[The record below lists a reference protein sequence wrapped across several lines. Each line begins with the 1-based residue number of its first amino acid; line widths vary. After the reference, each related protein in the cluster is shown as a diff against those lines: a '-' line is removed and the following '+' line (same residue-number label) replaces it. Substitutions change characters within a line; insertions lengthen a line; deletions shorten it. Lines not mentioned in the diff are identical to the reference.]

1 MSRTR
6 SAHVADVKQQLI
18 ARIADVHH
26 SPGQRFFSNRAVA
39 RRFGISYQ
47 TADRLMRELVD
58 EGVIVRRPASG
69 TYIPGE
75 RIEQAGVLLIFHP
88 RARHKNSFGSFL
100 LDQLTTRLA
109 QERIDWRVR
118 WKTPATS
125 ATTTTT
131 GTAAA
136 ASKRALGV
144 GRYPIIW
151 ERHEAVDIAIR
162 SKRPALV
169 LNTRP
174 PAGIGA
180 TLIDSVSVDDFS
192 GGAHAAQHLIAQRQT
207 ANASKRS
214 RSRRGVSVF
223 AVLAGPAQD
232 QRSAARVAG
241 FLSVAPATV
250 IHSTTWFYEDAL
262 DVADQALDAG
272 RDGIFC
278 CNDRLAQA
286 VVRRAADRARPRPH
300 LVGFDDAPIARW
312 LKLTTIA
319 IPWEELVDA
328 VIGVIRR
335 KQASPASAAIA
346 QLVSTRIVLRD

>member
-6 SAHVADVKQQLI
+6 SPHVADVKQQLI

-26 SPGQRFFSNRAVA
+26 SPGQRFLSNRAVA
-39 RRFGISYQ
+39 RRYGISYQ
-47 TADRLMRELVD
+47 TADILLRELVE
-58 EGVIVRRPASG
+58 EGVLVRRAASG

-75 RIEQAGVLLIFHP
+75 RTEQAGVLLIFHP

-100 LDQLTTRLA
+100 LDQLTARLDR
-109 QERIDWRVR
+109 ERIDWRMS
-118 WKTPATS
+118 WKTPA
-125 ATTTTT
+125 
-131 GTAAA
+131 AA
-136 ASKRALGV
+136 ASARALGV
-144 GRYPIIW
+144 SRYPIIW
-151 ERHEAVDIAIR
+151 ERSEAVDLAIR
-162 SKRPALV
+162 LKRPALV
-169 LNTRP
+169 INARP
-174 PAGIGA
+174 PAGVGA

-192 GGAHAAQHLIAQRQT
+192 GGAYAAQHLMARH
-207 ANASKRS
+207 SS
-214 RSRRGVSVF
+214 GSRRKAFAF
-223 AVLAGPAQD
+223 AVLAGPTHD

-262 DVADQALDAG
+262 DVADRALAAG

-286 VVRRAADRARPRPH
+286 IVRRAADRARPRPR

-328 VIGVIRR
+328 VIGAIRR

>member
-6 SAHVADVKQQLI
+6 SPHVADVKQQLI
-18 ARIADVHH
+18 ARITNVHH
-26 SPGQRFFSNRAVA
+26 EPGQRFLSNRAVA

-47 TADRLMRELVD
+47 TADVLLRELVE
-58 EGVIVRRPASG
+58 EGVLVRRAASG

-75 RIEQAGVLLIFHP
+75 RVEQTGVLLIFHP

-100 LDQLTTRLA
+100 LDQLTARLDR
-109 QERIDWRVR
+109 ERIDWRMS
-118 WKTPATS
+118 WKTPP
-125 ATTTTT
+125 
-131 GTAAA
+131 A
-136 ASKRALGV
+136 ASTASTGPSAAMRPRPLGV

-151 ERHEAVDIAIR
+151 ERPEAVELAIK
-162 SKRPALV
+162 SKRTALV
-169 LNTRP
+169 LNARP
-174 PAGIGA
+174 PAGVGA

-192 GGAHAAQHLIAQRQT
+192 GGAHAAQHLVAKRQGVDGV
-207 ANASKRS
+207 KRP
-214 RSRRGVSVF
+214 RRNVF
-223 AVLAGPAQD
+223 AVLAGPKHD

-250 IHSTTWFYEDAL
+250 INSTTWFYEDAL
-262 DVADQALDAG
+262 DVADQALAAG

-286 VVRRAADRARPRPH
+286 IVRRAADRARPRPH
-300 LVGFDDAPIARW
+300 LVGFDDAPVARW

-328 VIGVIRR
+328 VIGAIRR
-335 KQASPASAAIA
+335 KQGNPASAAIA
-346 QLVSTRIVLRD
+346 QLVSSRIVVRD

>member
-6 SAHVADVKQQLI
+6 SPHVADVKQQLI

-26 SPGQRFFSNRAVA
+26 SPGQRFLSNRAVA

-47 TADRLMRELVD
+47 TADVLLRELVE
-58 EGVIVRRPASG
+58 EGVLVRRAASG

-100 LDQLTTRLA
+100 LDQLTARLDR
-109 QERIDWRVR
+109 ERIDWRMS
-118 WKTPATS
+118 WKTPAATS
-125 ATTTTT
+125 T
-131 GTAAA
+131 
-136 ASKRALGV
+136 RPLGA
-144 GRYPIIW
+144 GRYPIVW
-151 ERHEAVDIAIR
+151 ERPEAVDLAIR
-162 SKRPALV
+162 LKRTALV

-174 PAGIGA
+174 PAGVGA

-192 GGAHAAQHLIAQRQT
+192 GGAHAAQHLTARLNASHQT
-207 ANASKRS
+207 ANGRKRPR
-214 RSRRGVSVF
+214 RSGF
-223 AVLAGPAQD
+223 AVLAGPKHD

-241 FLSVAPATV
+241 FLSVVPATV
-250 IHSTTWFYEDAL
+250 INSTTWFYEDAL
-262 DVADQALDAG
+262 DVADQALAAG

-286 VVRRAADRARPRPH
+286 VVRRATDRACPRPH
-300 LVGFDDAPIARW
+300 VVGFDDAPIARW

-328 VIGVIRR
+328 VVSVIRR